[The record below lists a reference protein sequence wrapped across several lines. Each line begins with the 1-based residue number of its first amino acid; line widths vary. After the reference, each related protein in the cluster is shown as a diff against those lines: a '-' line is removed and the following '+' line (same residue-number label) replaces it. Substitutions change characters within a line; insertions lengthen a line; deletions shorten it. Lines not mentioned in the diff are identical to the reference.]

1 MVDNLDRI
9 IKNVEDRWLV
19 KLSKVCEKQFQDR
32 HLPSHNEDHHLR
44 VWNYTK
50 LLLLNLPKNVSI
62 HEEDLLRLIIAVFFH
77 DQGMSITPSKE
88 HGIISR
94 KLCKTFFEEEHLTPP
109 PHFDLV
115 LKAIE
120 QHDQKDY
127 NNFNEPENFDI
138 LKILNIADD
147 LDAFG
152 VIGAY
157 RYSEIYLMR
166 KISINDIP
174 ELVANNLRTR
184 FTHFSQ
190 SFQHNKQLIRSQT
203 QRYITARNFFKDLEL
218 QIKLIGVDASHQLGP
233 IGIINYIQQVIIQKE
248 SPLRLAIT
256 EALKAESDFYFAQ
269 FFEKLSKEC

>member
-9 IKNVEDRWLV
+9 IKNVEDQWLV
-19 KLSKVCEKQFQDR
+19 KLSGACKKQFQNS

-50 LLLLNLPKNVSI
+50 LLLINLPATISI
-62 HEEDLLRLIIAVFFH
+62 HEEDVLRLIIAVFFH
-77 DQGMSITPSKE
+77 DQGMSITPSKV
-88 HGIISR
+88 HGTISR
-94 KLCKTFFEEEHLTPP
+94 KLCKTFFEEEHLKLPA
-109 PHFDLV
+109 HFDLV
-115 LKAIE
+115 LNTIE

-157 RYSEIYLMR
+157 RYAEIYLMR
-166 KISINDIP
+166 KININEIP
-174 ELVANNLRTR
+174 EMVANNLRTR

-190 SFQHNKQLIRSQT
+190 SFQHHKQLIRSQT

-218 QIKLIGVDASHQLGP
+218 QIKLIGLDASLQLGP

-248 SPLRLAIT
+248 RPLRSAIN
-256 EALKAESDFYFAQ
+256 EAIKTESDFYFTQ